1 MAWKKLYIKPNKSA
15 QKAAKR
21 GLEARAK
28 APKSKKG
35 GLDAMQAY
43 EMGVGSG
50 VLRARD
56 IVAGK
61 RVNAYQ
67 VNAFFNRHRH
77 NYINAK
83 LKGLKP
89 EKSRAIQSWLLWGG
103 EPLRKQV
110 ARAVEKDKAE
120 RNPIETRSLTDNEIE
135 DQIAA
140 IGCLL
145 EESARESEDSPHGA
159 ERRLPRTRR
168 VWELYKSLEK
178 EQDRRRRERNPMPPM
193 RDYDPW
199 TMFLFMKAGEKDVL
213 TLPDGHN
220 DLMHRKIID
229 EADLLD
235 YDINYLHDAD
245 GGTIAVINLPTGPAR
260 LKAKRFMEIW
270 EKKWQGSPED
280 YEETDEDYIEMGF
293 LLDYDKT
300 QTLQKVGRIGK
311 RRGERDERWELEAA
325 IAQTCRRKA
334 YKERAFDTN
343 EKFSLDDLLTADKA
357 VPQRLEDMQKAQDAY
372 CDAET
377 RFHVIF
383 EKLSSEDKKKAFEL
397 VGAQRN
403 PMPRRNDEYPS
414 EWLFEQLMNGN
425 KKVLW
430 LHNYA
435 DYRDE
440 GWRKEAE
447 EKGFKTIV
455 IKLREEDFESNKW
468 SEMIEGMGVDA
479 PDGAVPEEWIV
490 YEDSKDG
497 KGKAQRFKKI
507 LTGEANLTREGYL
520 RELGDILGYDKE
532 QTNEMAVPSFIPAEE
547 LMKTIDEYCGR
558 TERPVAET
566 VNRQRNP
573 SIPSMFGYE
582 KSRLTKVRFP
592 TPSDAPYGGESMWV
606 RIVQG
611 DENSG
616 IGTIDNYPQFFDLAD
631 YGDMIKYGGGTDRLK
646 PEFESVVECKP
657 IPRPE
662 RNPIFDKVPDNVKDP
677 MLYRKARAKVKGRV
691 SVWPSAYASGQLVQ
705 EYKRMGGEYINP
717 KKRKKKQ
724 DETRAQ
730 EARRLLGLRA
740 PATTGG
746 GLHTDK
752 KKEASRK
759 GARKKI
765 RASDY
770 E

>member
-178 EQDRRRRERNPMPPM
+178 EQDRRRRERNPMP
-193 RDYDPW
+193 
-199 TMFLFMKAGEKDVL
+199 
-213 TLPDGHN
+213 
-220 DLMHRKIID
+220 
-229 EADLLD
+229 
-235 YDINYLHDAD
+235 
-245 GGTIAVINLPTGPAR
+245 
-260 LKAKRFMEIW
+260 
-270 EKKWQGSPED
+270 
-280 YEETDEDYIEMGF
+280 
-293 LLDYDKT
+293 
-300 QTLQKVGRIGK
+300 
-311 RRGERDERWELEAA
+311 
-325 IAQTCRRKA
+325 
-334 YKERAFDTN
+334 
-343 EKFSLDDLLTADKA
+343 
-357 VPQRLEDMQKAQDAY
+357 
-372 CDAET
+372 
-377 RFHVIF
+377 
-383 EKLSSEDKKKAFEL
+383 
-397 VGAQRN
+397 
-403 PMPRRNDEYPS
+403 RRNDGYPS

-705 EYKRMGGEYINP
+705 QYKRMGGEYINP

-740 PATTGG
+740 PAMTGG

-765 RASDY
+765 KASDY